1 MFAPINDAFMN
12 LPMSELENLI
22 SNPDELRELLL
33 NHVVGKSLY
42 SAGLR
47 SHQVL
52 KMASGHHLNLFR
64 RRGEILEWHSRGKE
78 AEQLHSSIADRLK
91 LEGAN
96 VINMDISASNGVIQV
111 VETIVEI
118 PSKVKRR
125 EGLAIRWPQQEQN
138 A

>member
-1 MFAPINDAFMN
+1 M
-12 LPMSELENLI
+12 
-22 SNPDELRELLL
+22 
-33 NHVVGKSLY
+33 
-42 SAGLR
+42 
-47 SHQVL
+47 
-52 KMASGHHLNLFR
+52 
-64 RRGEILEWHSRGKE
+64 
-78 AEQLHSSIADRLK
+78 K

>member
-1 MFAPINDAFMN
+1 
-12 LPMSELENLI
+12 MSFE
-22 SNPDELRELLL
+22 
-33 NHVVGKSLY
+33 
-42 SAGLR
+42 
-47 SHQVL
+47 
-52 KMASGHHLNLFR
+52 
-64 RRGEILEWHSRGKE
+64 RGKKRNDCTVF
-78 AEQLHSSIADRLK
+78 SSIADRLK